1 MWFNSKQSSDD
12 DFELLKLDDLDRPF
26 SLCPLL
32 KTWVY
37 YTDAIVAVNL
47 NKASTLVS
55 ILETRFSDR
64 PLLQIL
70 KAATQFP
77 SVKDAATKLLTER
90 VQSIFASRTPPKE
103 VFKLL
108 GLATMEDRVLS
119 SPMFKKWMD
128 YVKVF
133 NKENPKKQEFWY
145 DPLRLNH
152 DVDWIIKSDK
162 HSGNG

>member
-1 MWFNSKQSSDD
+1 MRFNSKQSSDD

-77 SVKDAATKLLTER
+77 NVKDAATKLLTER
-90 VQSIFASRTPPKE
+90 VQRIFANH
-103 VFKLL
+103 
-108 GLATMEDRVLS
+108 VLS

-145 DPLRLNH
+145 EPLRLNH

-162 HSGNG
+162 QSGNG